1 MKRVKIGLLGLG
13 RLGKIYADNL
23 SGLPQTE
30 LCAVCDTDQAT
41 LEGVAD
47 RHGVGRFYSEASDL
61 IGDSE
66 VEAVVIATPTH
77 THRRLVEKSLAV
89 GKPVLCE
96 KPLSISLADAMAI
109 QEAVN
114 SAGVFFQMGFMRRFD
129 PAYAAAK
136 RRLDQGELG
145 DPVLFKSSS
154 RDPCRPSL
162 SYLDRRSSGGLIV
175 DMGIHDFDL
184 AIWFFGPVKE
194 VSSVGGILAYPEL
207 EAIDDIDNAVVT
219 LTFVGGQIGV
229 IDLSRRGVY
238 GYDIRSEILGTA
250 GTIQIG
256 YLRET
261 PLQIMTSN
269 QVAHDTVPY
278 FPQRFA
284 RAYRDQLK
292 NFAQNLIEG
301 RPAPVTVQDGL
312 AALRLAIAAD
322 QSQRTGLAVKLDY

>member
-1 MKRVKIGLLGLG
+1 MRRVKIGLLGLG
-13 RLGKIYADNL
+13 RLGKIYAHNL

-30 LCAVCDTDQAT
+30 LCAVCDSDQTT
-41 LEGVAD
+41 LEEVAD
-47 RHGVGRFYSEASDL
+47 RHDVGRLYGQADEL
-61 IGDSE
+61 IADSE

-77 THRRLVEKSLAV
+77 THRGLVEKSVAA

-96 KPLSISLADAMAI
+96 KPLSISLADARAI

-114 SAGVFFQMGFMRRFD
+114 SSGVFFQMGFMRRFD

-154 RDPCRPSL
+154 RDPYRPPL
-162 SYLDRRSSGGLIV
+162 SYLDRGSSGGLFV

-194 VSSVGGILAYPEL
+194 VNSVGGILAYPEL
-207 EAIDDIDNAVVT
+207 EAIDDIDNAVT
-219 LTFVGGQIGV
+219 TMIFAGGQIGV

-269 QVAHDTVPY
+269 QVSHDTVPY
-278 FPQRFA
+278 FTQRFA
-284 RAYRDQLK
+284 QAYTAQLK
-292 NFAQNLIEG
+292 NFARNLIEG
-301 RPAPVTVQDGL
+301 RPAPVTAEDGL
-312 AALRLAIAAD
+312 AALQLALAAD